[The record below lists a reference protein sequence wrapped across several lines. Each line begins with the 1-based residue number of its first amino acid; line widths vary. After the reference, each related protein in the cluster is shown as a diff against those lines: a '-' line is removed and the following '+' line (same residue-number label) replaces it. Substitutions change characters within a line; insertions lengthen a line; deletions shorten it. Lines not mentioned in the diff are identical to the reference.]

1 MALVGATLYATP
13 AQNDPIDFQGCTLW
27 VNTYTNYYLVCPDPI
42 DISQVAHN
50 VCGVFESWDLVPD
63 PDGPIAADNGFT
75 MYLFSCEYPQL
86 AGATQAATRTLKE

>member
-1 MALVGATLYATP
+1 
-13 AQNDPIDFQGCTLW
+13 
-27 VNTYTNYYLVCPDPI
+27 
-42 DISQVAHN
+42 VAHN

-86 AGATQAATRTLKE
+86 AWATQAATRTLKE